1 MYLSLVRVVF
11 GPRTRNISSQFTHS
25 TFCLE
30 TYYLWRKPKCCPGDC
45 DKGNLRFQFCLRK
58 MGSSAPH
65 CGGSGIAFL
74 TLWHQDWNNIVGG
87 AKTNQARWKGH
98 WCDITT
104 ISPASQFFLSGIP
117 DFRFSQCTLKRAL
130 LRKVQAQHLKK
141 WKKKRKRSVHNDAV
155 SSHGLEKTAVGKN
168 TFYCVPQG
176 ISNADCLVTPRAFCV
191 EECGPHIPLGI
202 SNEQV
207 IIWQQ

>member
-1 MYLSLVRVVF
+1 MIIIGFNRWKYLVF
-11 GPRTRNISSQFTHS
+11 FHVLILFFVPFSGKGCIWPQDKKYFKSVYPFHLLLRNLLPLEKAKMLYRWLWQRQLEIS
-25 TFCLE
+25 
-30 TYYLWRKPKCCPGDC
+30 
-45 DKGNLRFQFCLRK
+45 FCLRK

-141 WKKKRKRSVHNDAV
+141 WKKKENAQSTMTQYLHMALKR
-155 SSHGLEKTAVGKN
+155 
-168 TFYCVPQG
+168 
-176 ISNADCLVTPRAFCV
+176 
-191 EECGPHIPLGI
+191 
-202 SNEQV
+202 
-207 IIWQQ
+207 QQ